1 MLGAG
6 CWMLVLLDAGYWI
19 LDAGCWMLDAGCW
32 ILDAGYWMLMTT
44 ALISLNLNYLI
55 MKTAKRTS
63 KSNKDLD
70 ETKDDKKHLQPDEA
84 NLDLPGVEDIPGQE
98 HIHPPKFKEFADTT
112 ISSDDEEGAA
122 IFDEEDEIAGKS
134 NVTAQE
140 RRDLKNAAEKSGAV
154 VDDIN
159 LEDAQLDDRD
169 EDGELLNEGTDVSGS
184 DLDVPGSEE
193 DDKDEVIGEED
204 EENNSYS
211 LDSEDEDDS
220 TSKQ

>member
-1 MLGAG
+1 MRRIWFAR
-6 CWMLVLLDAGYWI
+6 CRGYP
-19 LDAGCWMLDAGCW
+19 
-32 ILDAGYWMLMTT
+32 
-44 ALISLNLNYLI
+44 
-55 MKTAKRTS
+55 R
-63 KSNKDLD
+63 
-70 ETKDDKKHLQPDEA
+70 
-84 NLDLPGVEDIPGQE
+84 PG

-184 DLDVPGSEE
+184 DLDVPGSER
-193 DDKDEVIGEED
+193 GW
-204 EENNSYS
+204 
-211 LDSEDEDDS
+211 
-220 TSKQ
+220 